1 MIVFPKAKI
10 NLGLG
15 ITARRSDGYHNIE
28 TIFYPVGLCDA
39 LEFVISDSE
48 EKEDILIVSGI
59 DTGSSNS
66 DNLVIKTLRKLREK
80 HSFPFLR
87 IHLHK
92 VIPVGAGLG
101 GGSSDAAY
109 LLKAVNK
116 YFELNIDEFNLKTLA
131 LEIGSDCPFFIDSLP
146 SFASGRGE
154 ILKQVA
160 PMLTCYHLLILN
172 PGVSVNTREAYKNCH
187 PFPPATSLQQLIDLP
202 VSNWKDLVVNDFE
215 EYAFNKYPIIGKL
228 KEELY
233 NAGAIFSLMSGSG
246 SGVYGVFSKKPVLSD
261 QIKRFVIW
269 EGIL

>member
-15 ITARRSDGYHNIE
+15 ITARRSDGYHDIE

-39 LEFVISDSE
+39 LEFVISDSL
-48 EKEDILIVSGI
+48 EKEDILVVTGI

-66 DNLVIKTLRKLREK
+66 DNLVIKTLRILRKK

-92 VIPVGAGLG
+92 VIPIGAGLG

-116 YFELNIDEFNLKTLA
+116 YFELSMDEQNLKAIA
-131 LEIGSDCPFFIDSLP
+131 LEIGSDCPFFIDGLP

-154 ILKQVA
+154 LLKPVV
-160 PMLTCYHLLILN
+160 PVLCGYHLLILN
-172 PGVSVNTREAYKNCH
+172 PGVSVNTKEAYRNCH
-187 PFPPATSLQQLIDLP
+187 PLTPDTSLLQLIDLP
-202 VSNWKDLVVNDFE
+202 VNDWKDRVVNDFE
-215 EYAFNKYPIIGKL
+215 EYAFKNYPIIGKL
-228 KEELY
+228 KKELY
-233 NAGAIFSLMSGSG
+233 SAGAIFCLMSGSG
-246 SGVYGVFSKKPVLSD
+246 SSIYGIFSKKPILPD
-261 QIKRFVIW
+261 QIKSYVIW
-269 EGIL
+269 EGVL

>member
-10 NLGLG
+10 NLGLN

-39 LEFVISDSE
+39 LEFVVSDSS
-48 EKEDILIVSGI
+48 EKEDILVVTGI
-59 DTGSSNS
+59 NTGGPPK

-80 HSFPFLR
+80 HSLPTLR

-92 VIPVGAGLG
+92 VIPIGAGLG

-116 YFELNIDEFNLKTLA
+116 YFELSIAEQNLKALA

-154 ILKQVA
+154 ILKPVK
-160 PMLTCYHLLILN
+160 PILNCSYITILN
-172 PGVSVNTREAYKNCH
+172 PGVSINTGEAYRYCN
-187 PFPPATSLQQLIDLP
+187 PVSPQTGLLQLIDLP
-202 VSNWKDLVVNDFE
+202 VNEWKDQVVNDFE
-215 EYAFNKYPIIGKL
+215 EYAFKNYPVIGKL
-228 KEELY
+228 KNELY
-233 NAGAIFSLMSGSG
+233 SAGAKFSLMSGSG
-246 SGVYGVFSKKPVLSD
+246 SSVYGIFSEKPKLPGKVKSYL
-261 QIKRFVIW
+261 IW
-269 EGIL
+269 EGLI